1 MPQLN
6 LLRPNEPDRTLQNAF
21 ACVSGLVLTAERGNR
36 EREREKE
43 RIDRERE

>member
-21 ACVSGLVLTAERGNR
+21 GCVSGLVLTAERGA
-36 EREREKE
+36 REREKKREWE
-43 RIDRERE
+43 RK